1 MGGKKKEA
9 KAAAGGNDDG
19 EDESS
24 KKLYVAYAKN
34 CKAMEIKPH
43 ETIKKVYEEDVL
55 ENGNHFTKVS
65 VS

>member
-24 KKLYVAYAKN
+24 KKLYVQYAKN
-34 CKAMEIKPH
+34 CKTMEIKPH

-55 ENGNHFTKVS
+55 EN
-65 VS
+65 